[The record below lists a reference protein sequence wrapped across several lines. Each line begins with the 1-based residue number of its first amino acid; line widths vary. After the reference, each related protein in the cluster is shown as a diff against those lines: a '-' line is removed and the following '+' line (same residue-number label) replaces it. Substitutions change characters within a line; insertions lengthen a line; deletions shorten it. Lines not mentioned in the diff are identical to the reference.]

1 MNHIQ
6 IRPTRFLIASL
17 ALLAAAGCADTS
29 GPGAPEDRGVL
40 LATVDGGFSRHLA
53 WSSDGTQLVFAT
65 STALSAIS
73 ISTHAVRQLDA
84 SPSITILD
92 LRSAGERIY
101 FAAAVAT
108 SGPSDPNFRVSRV
121 NPTGGAV
128 EILLTKIWSGGEYVL
143 VSDDER
149 FLVANQ
155 VLYDIQAATQ
165 IALPPGR
172 PIGFSPDGTQLLY
185 YQYLAGSS
193 TDSPTL
199 ISTADGSSS
208 QALHSTSSFYSGHRW
223 EGNSPQL
230 IDFSLNNGTL
240 RLFEVDGVTG
250 ATRDLAQFGAN
261 PSFPTILP
269 LANWSPDNRTL
280 GVWVEQGSGQ
290 SRTTNLYVIRSGS
303 AATVVANLTTSLNV
317 GVGLPEFSRSGNSV
331 AYNYYNDGARSLY
344 MKSGI

>member
-6 IRPTRFLIASL
+6 IRPTRLIIGSL
-17 ALLAAAGCADTS
+17 ALLAASGCAGTS
-29 GPGAPEDRGVL
+29 GPGAPENRGVL
-40 LATVDGGFSRHLA
+40 LATVDGGFSRLA
-53 WSSDGTQLVFAT
+53 WSSDGTQLIFAT
-65 STALSAIS
+65 SNALSAIS
-73 ISTHAVRQLDA
+73 VSTHAVRQLDA

-92 LRSAGERIY
+92 LRSAGEWIY

-108 SGPSDPNFRVSRV
+108 GSTDSNFRVSRV
-121 NPTGGAV
+121 SPTAGAV
-128 EILLTKIWSGGEYVL
+128 EILLTKPWNGSEYVV

-155 VLYDIQAATQ
+155 VLYDVQAATQ
-165 IALPPGR
+165 IALPAGR

-185 YQYLAGSS
+185 YQRPAGSS

-208 QALHSTSSFYSGHRW
+208 QALHATSSFYSGHRW

-230 IDFSLNNGTL
+230 IDFGLDNGTL
-240 RLFEVDGVTG
+240 RLFEIDGVTG
-250 ATRDLAQFGAN
+250 ATHDLAQFGAN

-269 LANWSPDNRTL
+269 LANWSADNQTL
-280 GVWVEQGSGQ
+280 AVWVEQGSGQ

-303 AATVVANLTTSLNV
+303 APAVVANVTTSLNV
-317 GVGLPEFSRSGNSV
+317 AVGLPVFSRSGNSV
-331 AYNYYNDGARSLY
+331 AYNYYNDAARSLY